1 MNRHQKK
8 VLSLAAAI
16 GNLALSVSVAGVATY
31 AWFTSNKNVTTGGD
45 LKIACSAPEIT
56 LTWEILRY
64 DDNYKAGRSFTDSS
78 EFYLQDYDVYLTQKN
93 KYANCILVATLD
105 FGVDFNK
112 NTHLAIDVSCED
124 GHAPQYQAS
133 CPAYTSNV
141 CQFKTSAYSYT
152 TSGDPVI
159 LNNAIDST
167 SAATRY
173 SSASTWFADYPSQ
186 YEKFVSVV
194 NNTPYKRS
202 NTITVVPDL
211 SGLSAL
217 SETTDITQIVLYIE
231 CSYNANLVDYYI
243 NSYNQFSSNYFGL
256 TADLENIEIRVS
268 KEYTGSYVRVDS
280 GSITDGEYLIVN
292 EANKIALDGSLTDF
306 SGKNYADVHPIKNRI
321 RKTEVT
327 EALQFTYDASA
338 KTFTNEAGSI
348 IGFNGSNIATSSS
361 YVHSSV
367 SVSNGAA
374 SILYSGSNYLRFNN
388 TADVTKFNYA
398 SSSSYQNVA
407 LYKYDSSA
415 DYNVYV
421 TSIAITTATTDTE
434 FNRYANFR
442 HNGLVVTAT
451 FNNGDT
457 ANVANDCIYTIA
469 GTVHTLQSPI
479 AVSGSQIVTVTYID
493 PDNGHYSA
501 TTSYGITIHDQVVT
515 LSETI
520 ITGTGGLVG
529 TISVSTQYFSDTP
542 SFVWSSSD
550 TTAVIVDG
558 NGATARLIYLNG
570 GTATITCRATLGSQT
585 AFATCSVIVRDG
597 IPVTSITISPKPT
610 SVDRNRTRTLTATIA
625 PSNAT
630 NQDIVWYSENT
641 ATATVNSNG
650 VVTGVKK
657 GYTNIYAFSDT
668 NRNGTWDQGEPR
680 DSCRVTV
687 N

>member
-16 GNLALSVSVAGVATY
+16 GNLALSMSVAGVATY
-31 AWFTSNKNVTTGGD
+31 AWFTSNKDVSAE
-45 LKIACSAPEIT
+45 KMEIAISAPEIDMS
-56 LTWEILRY
+56 WEILRY

-93 KYANCILVATLD
+93 KYANCILVATLN

-112 NTHLAIDVSCED
+112 NTHLAVDISCLD
-124 GHAPQYQAS
+124 GHAPQYQTS

-159 LNNAIDST
+159 LNNAIDPDSP
-167 SAATRY
+167 ATRY

-217 SETTDITQIVLYIE
+217 SETTNITQIVLYIE

-243 NSYNQFSSNYFGL
+243 NSYNQLSGNYFGL
-256 TADLENIEIRVS
+256 TADLSNIEIRVS

-280 GSITDGEYLIVN
+280 GSITNGEYLIVN

-306 SGKNYADVHPIKNRI
+306 SGKNYADIHPIKNRI

-338 KTFTNEAGSI
+338 KTFTNEAGSV

-374 SILYSGSNYLRFNN
+374 NILYSGSNYLRFNN

-421 TSIAITTATTDTE
+421 TSIAITTATTDTQ

-457 ANVANDCIYTIA
+457 AIITNDCIYTIA

-501 TTSYGITIHDQVVT
+501 TASYNITIHDQVVT

-520 ITGTGGLVG
+520 ITGTAGLVG
-529 TISVSTQYFSDTP
+529 SVTASTQYFDGTP
-542 SFVWSSSD
+542 SFNWNSSD
-550 TTAVIVDG
+550 TSIAIVDG
-558 NGATARLIYLNG
+558 TGATARLIYMSAG
-570 GTATITCRATLGSQT
+570 SVTITCRATLGSQT
-585 AFATCSVIVRDG
+585 AVTTCSVIVREG
-597 IPVTSITISPKPT
+597 VPVTDISVSSPSSYVYRGNTI
-610 SVDRNRTRTLTATIA
+610 TLTATIT

-630 NQDIVWYSENT
+630 NQDVVWYSEKP
-641 ATATVNSNG
+641 ATATVNDNG
-650 VVTGVKK
+650 VVTGVAS
-657 GYTNIYAFSDT
+657 GSVVIHAFSDT
-668 NRNGTWDQGEPR
+668 NRNGTYDQGEIR
-680 DSCRVTV
+680 GSYTIRVY
-687 N
+687 